1 MGLRIL
7 FLLGFGLAAI
17 TGLAQSTN
25 TLVEK
30 TNTYFKAWPEP
41 KLMLLFNQD
50 KYSPGDTAY
59 FRAFYQVDPEPVVKQ
74 ELMDVFLIGARGN
87 LILSHKFLID
97 NGVGA
102 GQLILPDS
110 LTAGLYLIMAR
121 TNWMRNFN
129 KQVEHMLTVVEEYE
143 VVPAATGSV
152 KFRTESGQLVA
163 GLQNQVYFNS
173 DKHEAAYEIR
183 DAQDQVVVKQS
194 TNKWGSGS
202 FSITAG
208 SSYFL
213 QWMGETTKHALPKA
227 VDQGVV
233 LNSALRGEELT
244 IEAVTNQSVP
254 LVVVITGNGS
264 VLYAKEQPA
273 GNFSLTIPR
282 QSLTAGI
289 AKLSV
294 LTLQGKLVASRDFYV
309 PKPTRTTQLRFNKD
323 FYKPGERVEATF
335 STSGSDSW
343 AIRVINTQTA
353 AVNGYNHQ
361 AWLRAGFASPYPMD
375 SVTQHQLD
383 QWLLVETTDLP
394 WTKIL
399 QPTLTTRYAPLNV
412 IERSGQVYNSETQL
426 PVEATTQVLLY
437 LQRKKFIYQTFTGPD
452 ARISVAI
459 PDLYNT
465 DEFFYMAE
473 YRGKPVPITIRW
485 HEEERTFPKP
495 PLFTSS
501 TSPDAYGT
509 FRSTIRLIN
518 DSFEAFGKIE
528 LPVTT
533 ARVTEFKSLM
543 GDPDIN
549 LRIEDFI
556 AFPTMNEL
564 IKEVVP
570 SLSVRSNK
578 NGSWVRVGLA
588 MWIPTQDP
596 VYLIDDRATIDTKA
610 FLSLNPS
617 DIISLGIY
625 NTPHKL
631 IRLGLMGKQGIVVVN
646 TKSPDKKSL
655 PADSANLIEGICEVV
670 SFQFLKPGAAPV
682 YRSTVYWNPALLGDK
697 VSFPVGDDLGEMK
710 VEGVGFVDGV
720 ISFVSAKFQVGLE

>member
-7 FLLGFGLAAI
+7 FLLVFSLSTSASI
-17 TGLAQSTN
+17 AQPEN

-74 ELMDVFLIGARGN
+74 ELMDVFLIGAHGK
-87 LILSHKFLID
+87 LVLSHKFLID
-97 NGVGA
+97 NGIGA
-102 GQLILPDS
+102 GQLILPDTLS
-110 LTAGLYLIMAR
+110 AGLCLIMAR

-129 KQVEHMLTVVEEYE
+129 KQVEHVLTVVEEYE
-143 VVPAATGSV
+143 VVVSATGSV
-152 KFRTESGQLVA
+152 NFRTESGQLVA

-173 DKHEAAYEIR
+173 DKSEAAYEIL
-183 DAQDQVVVKQS
+183 DAQDQVVVRQS

-202 FSITAG
+202 FSIIPG
-208 SSYFL
+208 SNYYL
-213 QWMGETTKHALPKA
+213 QWVDESSRHPLPKA
-227 VDQGVV
+227 VDQGIV
-233 LNSALRGEELT
+233 LNSAQRGEELR
-244 IEAVTNQSVP
+244 IEATTNQSVP
-254 LVVVITGNGS
+254 LLVMITGNGR
-264 VLYAKEQPA
+264 VLYTKQQPA

-282 QSLTAGI
+282 QSVTAGI
-289 AKLSV
+289 VKLSV
-294 LTLQGKLVASRDFYV
+294 LTLQGKLVASRDFYL
-309 PKPTRTTQLRFNKD
+309 PEPTRTTQLRFNKD
-323 FYKPGERVEATF
+323 AYKPGERVEATF
-335 STSGSDSW
+335 STSRSDSW
-343 AIRVINTQTA
+343 AIRVINTQAA
-353 AVNGYNHQ
+353 AVNAYYHQ
-361 AWLRAGFASPYPMD
+361 AWLRAGFPSPYPMD
-375 SVTQHQLD
+375 SITQHQLD

-394 WTKIL
+394 WAKIL
-399 QPTLTTRYAPLNV
+399 QPTLATRYAPLNV

-495 PLFTSS
+495 PLFAIRDAS
-501 TSPDAYGT
+501 DAYGA
-509 FRSTIRLIN
+509 FQSDVRLIN
-518 DSFEAFGKIE
+518 DSFEAFGKIV
-528 LPVTT
+528 LPETT
-533 ARVTEFKSLM
+533 TPATDFKSLM

-578 NGSWVRVGLA
+578 KGSWVRVGLA

-596 VYLIDDRATIDTKA
+596 VYIIDDRATLDTKA

-617 DIISLGIY
+617 DILSLGIY

-646 TKSPDKKSL
+646 TKNPVKKSL
-655 PADSANLIEGICEVV
+655 PVDSANLIEGIHDAVP
-670 SFQFLKPGAAPV
+670 FQFPKPGDAPV

-697 VSFPVGDDLGEMK
+697 ISFPVSDDLGEIK
-710 VEGVGFVDGV
+710 VEGVGLVNGV
-720 ISFVSAKFQVGLE
+720 LSFVSAKIQVRLE